1 MFIQKLCTYLLIRE
15 CFRAVDHCNMAIIVC
30 WIVNIFLYNFLYC
43 SLILLILDS
52 VDASDEKSVSIIL
65 NVLNFGFSIDG
76 LIFSCN
82 LRAWVFVGIDWVI
95 QVLTPSFIILQA
107 LEIINIDFEFLVI
120 SNVVHFQIYFEQ

>member
-1 MFIQKLCTYLLIRE
+1 
-15 CFRAVDHCNMAIIVC
+15 MAIVVC
-30 WIVNIFLYNFLYC
+30 WIGNILLFNFLYC

-76 LIFSCN
+76 LLFSCYI
-82 LRAWVFVGIDWVI
+82 RAWVFIGIDWVI
-95 QVLTPSFIILQA
+95 QVLTPSFIILQS
-107 LEIINIDFEFLVI
+107 LEIINIDFKFLVI